1 MGKYLF
7 TATGRYDGSS
17 KFGKNSKYGFFP
29 SASVAWR
36 MTEEEF
42 MKNIN
47 GLTNLKFRAS
57 IGQTGNQEIGSYVT
71 QTFIGSGNVVLGNA
85 GQPGLWPNSVGN
97 PDMRWEKT
105 TQ

>member
-1 MGKYLF
+1 M
-7 TATGRYDGSS
+7 A
-17 KFGKNSKYGFFP
+17 FP

-36 MTEEEF
+36 MSEEEF

-71 QTFIGSGNVVLGNA
+71 QTFIGSGNVVLGDA
-85 GQPGLWPNSVGN
+85 GQSGLWPSSVGN
-97 PDMRWEKT
+97 PDLKWEK
-105 TQ
+105 QLNIILGLIWDLRIIELH